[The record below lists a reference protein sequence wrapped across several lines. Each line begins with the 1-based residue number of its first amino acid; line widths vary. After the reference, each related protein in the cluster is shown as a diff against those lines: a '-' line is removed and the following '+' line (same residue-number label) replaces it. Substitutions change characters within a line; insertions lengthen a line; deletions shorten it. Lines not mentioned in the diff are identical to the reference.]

1 MDLDL
6 DDRMLH
12 ELSLSPATDQEHAKS
27 EEMSKQALQAARA
40 QLQAMLAVP
49 IEMLLQDKQGYVR
62 KGASKG
68 VVSGSSV
75 SLPGTAGKGGVMAGV
90 TGTAANNN
98 TNTNKRVGKKKAQLL
113 AMKAQAAQDWR
124 KRKNG
129 FFVYTPPN

>member
-1 MDLDL
+1 
-6 DDRMLH
+6 
-12 ELSLSPATDQEHAKS
+12 
-27 EEMSKQALQAARA
+27 MSKQALQAARA

-75 SLPGTAGKGGVMAGV
+75 SLPGTTGKGGVTAGV

-98 TNTNKRVGKKKAQLL
+98 TTNTNKRVGKKKAQLL